1 MFAWWGHFVYRFR
14 WPVLAVSVVLLA
26 ASILALRNGGTLK
39 NSGGQNTE
47 SGRALALMHD
57 QLPQSGEGAGSS
69 FVLVFGSQVIG
80 VADPGFKQ
88 AVLDALQPLKDDA
101 RVKSIE
107 TPYDVPGEQAKAMTS
122 TDGHHIFAQVSLK
135 DDYASAR
142 QFYQQLR
149 TKVHSDQLEVLGTG
163 NVAIGNEF
171 DKYLQSDLQRAEVV
185 SFLVILPLLL
195 IVFATVISALLPFGV
210 GALAVLGGLAAVGLL
225 ARVTDVST
233 YSTNIVT
240 LIGLGVAIDYSLFIV
255 NRFREELAGGVTT
268 EQALIAAMR
277 TSGRAVTFS
286 GVTVA
291 IGLSAMLFFQGSFLA
306 SMGFAGAIVVAIA
319 VLYALTFL
327 ASLRAIL
334 GHRVNWVRLP
344 LPRRTEG
351 RGLWHGVAIRVMRR
365 PVLVLV
371 PIVLLLLVMASPIF
385 QIRIANG
392 DVGMLPP
399 NAETRRGYDQLQKFP
414 GQGQTFFNVVVRY
427 PSGGPLTSERVGD
440 LYDMAQ
446 QIKQI
451 RGVEGVESMVSFDPS
466 LGRSAYQTLLTQP
479 PAAQP
484 PRVQTIVHG
493 TTGSQIAVVSVV
505 TKYGQESDASRA
517 IVHSLR
523 TMRSPAGSSVLVD
536 AFSLAFTDFI
546 LQRIPLAVAYVMIVT
561 YLVLFL
567 LTGSLVLPLKAVI
580 MNILSIGAS
589 FGALV
594 WVFQQGHLASLLNFT
609 PAALDPSVP
618 VLLFCLVFGLS
629 MDYEVLLISRIQ
641 EEYRRTG
648 DTTQAVANGL
658 EKSGKLI
665 TGAAAIM
672 VAVFLAFGLADVVLI
687 KSIGL
692 GLAIA
697 VALDATLVRALIVP
711 AVMRLLGRANWG
723 APRRLARLHRRVRLG
738 GPPAGQPPRWLTPSP
753 APRRPPPLVRGCR
766 PSFEAGAP

>member
-14 WPVLAVSVVLLA
+14 WPVLGVSVVLLA

-69 FVLVFGSQVIG
+69 FVLVFGSQAMG
-80 VADPGFKQ
+80 VADPAFKR
-88 AVLDALQPLKDDA
+88 AVLDALQPLKADS

-107 TPYDVPGEQAKAMTS
+107 TPFDVPAEQARAMTS

-149 TKVHSDQLEVLGTG
+149 TEVHSNQLEVLGTG

-171 DKYLQSDLQRAEVV
+171 DKYLQSDLQRAELV
-185 SFLVILPLLL
+185 SFLLILPLLL
-195 IVFATVISALLPFGV
+195 IVFATLVSAALPLGV
-210 GALAVLGGLAAVGLL
+210 GTFAVIGGLAGVGLL
-225 ARVTDVST
+225 AHVTDVST

-255 NRFREELAGGVTT
+255 NRFREELAAGQIV

-286 GVTVA
+286 GITVA

-306 SMGFAGAIVVAIA
+306 SMGFAGTIVVAIA

-327 ASLRAIL
+327 ASLLALL

-351 RGLWHGVAIRVMRR
+351 RGLWHGLAIRVMRR
-365 PVLVLV
+365 PVVVLV

-466 LGRSAYQTLLTQP
+466 LARSAYQALLTQP
-479 PAAQP
+479 AAAQP
-484 PRVQTIVHG
+484 ARVQTIVHG
-493 TTGSQIAVVSVV
+493 TTGSQIAVLSVV
-505 TKYGQESDASRA
+505 TKFGQESDASRG

-523 TMRSPAGSSVLVD
+523 SMTPPPGSSVLID
-536 AFSLAFTDFI
+536 AFSLDFTDFI

-567 LTGSLVLPLKAVI
+567 LTGSVVLPFKAVI

-594 WVFQQGHLASLLNFT
+594 WVFQQGHLSSLLNFT
-609 PAALDPSVP
+609 PAPLDPSVP

-648 DTTQAVANGL
+648 DTTQAVASGL
-658 EKSGKLI
+658 EKSGRLI

-672 VAVFLAFGLADVVLI
+672 AAVFLAFGLADVVLI

-692 GLAIA
+692 GLALA
-697 VALDATLVRALIVP
+697 VAIDATLVRALIVP
-711 AVMRLLGRANWG
+711 AVMRLLGRANWW
-723 APRRLARLHRRVRLG
+723 APRRLARWHRRIGSDEPV
-738 GPPAGQPPRWLTPSP
+738 A
-753 APRRPPPLVRGCR
+753 A
-766 PSFEAGAP
+766 

>member
-14 WPVLAVSVVLLA
+14 WPVLGVSVVLLA

-69 FVLVFGSQVIG
+69 FVLVFGSQAMG
-80 VADPGFKQ
+80 VADPAFKQ
-88 AVLDALQPLKDDA
+88 AVLDALQPLKADS

-107 TPYDVPGEQAKAMTS
+107 TPFDVPAEQARAMTS

-149 TKVHSDQLEVLGTG
+149 TEVHSNQLEVLGTG

-171 DKYLQSDLQRAEVV
+171 DKYLQSDLQRAELV
-185 SFLVILPLLL
+185 SFLLILPLLL
-195 IVFATVISALLPFGV
+195 IVFATLVSAALPLGV
-210 GALAVLGGLAAVGLL
+210 GTFAVIGGLAGVGLL
-225 ARVTDVST
+225 AHVTDVST

-255 NRFREELAGGVTT
+255 NRFREELAAGQIV

-286 GVTVA
+286 GITVA

-306 SMGFAGAIVVAIA
+306 SMGFAGTIVVAIA

-327 ASLRAIL
+327 ASLLAIL

-351 RGLWHGVAIRVMRR
+351 RGLWHGLAVRVMRR
-365 PVLVLV
+365 PLVVLV

-466 LGRSAYQTLLTQP
+466 LSRSAYQALLTQP
-479 PAAQP
+479 AAAQP
-484 PRVQTIVHG
+484 ARVQTIVHG
-493 TTGSQIAVVSVV
+493 TTGSQIAVLSVV
-505 TKYGQESDASRA
+505 TKFGQESDASRA

-523 TMRSPAGSSVLVD
+523 SMTPPPGSSVLIG
-536 AFSLAFTDFI
+536 AFSLDFTDFI

-567 LTGSLVLPLKAVI
+567 LTGSVVLPLKAVI

-594 WVFQQGHLASLLNFT
+594 WVFQQGHLSSLLNFT
-609 PAALDPSVP
+609 PAPLDPSVP

-641 EEYRRTG
+641 EEYRRSG
-648 DTTQAVANGL
+648 DTTQAVASGL
-658 EKSGKLI
+658 EKSGRLI

-672 VAVFLAFGLADVVLI
+672 AAVFLAFGLADVVLI

-692 GLAIA
+692 GLALA
-697 VALDATLVRALIVP
+697 VAIDATLVRALIVP
-711 AVMRLLGRANWG
+711 AVMRLLGRANWW
-723 APRRLARLHRRVRLG
+723 APRRLARWHRRIGSDEPV
-738 GPPAGQPPRWLTPSP
+738 A
-753 APRRPPPLVRGCR
+753 A
-766 PSFEAGAP
+766 

>member
-14 WPVLAVSVVLLA
+14 WPVLAVSVVLLS

-107 TPYDVPGEQAKAMTS
+107 TPYDVPAEQAKAMTS

-171 DKYLQSDLQRAEVV
+171 DKYLQSDLRRAEVV

-210 GALAVLGGLAAVGLL
+210 
-225 ARVTDVST
+225 
-233 YSTNIVT
+233 
-240 LIGLGVAIDYSLFIV
+240 
-255 NRFREELAGGVTT
+255 
-268 EQALIAAMR
+268 
-277 TSGRAVTFS
+277 
-286 GVTVA
+286 
-291 IGLSAMLFFQGSFLA
+291 
-306 SMGFAGAIVVAIA
+306 MGFAGAIVVAIA
-319 VLYALTFL
+319 VPYALTFL
-327 ASLRAIL
+327 ASLLAIL

-440 LYDMAQ
+440 LYDMAL

-451 RGVEGVESMVSFDPS
+451 PGVEGGEGMVSSLPP
-466 LGRSAYQTLLTQP
+466 LGRSAYQALVTQP
-479 PAAQP
+479 AAAQP
-484 PRVQTIVHG
+484 ARVQTIVHG
-493 TTGSQIAVVSVV
+493 TTGSQIAVLSVV
-505 TKYGQESDASRA
+505 TKFGQESDASRG

-523 TMRSPAGSSVLVD
+523 SMTPPPGSSVLID
-536 AFSLAFTDFI
+536 AFSLDFTDFI

-567 LTGSLVLPLKAVI
+567 LTGSVVLPLKAVI
-580 MNILSIGAS
+580 INILSIGAS

-692 GLAIA
+692 GLALA
-697 VALDATLVRALIVP
+697 VAIDATLVRALIVP

-723 APRRLARLHRRVRLG
+723 APRRLAQWHRRISLDEPV
-738 GPPAGQPPRWLTPSP
+738 A
-753 APRRPPPLVRGCR
+753 A
-766 PSFEAGAP
+766 

>member
-14 WPVLAVSVVLLA
+14 WPVLGVSVVLLA

-69 FVLVFGSQVIG
+69 FVLVFGSQAMG
-80 VADPGFKQ
+80 VADPAFKQ
-88 AVLDALQPLKDDA
+88 AVLDALQPLKADS

-107 TPYDVPGEQAKAMTS
+107 TPFDVPAEQARAMTS

-149 TKVHSDQLEVLGTG
+149 TEVHSNQLEVLGTG

-171 DKYLQSDLQRAEVV
+171 DKYLQSDLQRAELV
-185 SFLVILPLLL
+185 SFLLILPLLL
-195 IVFATVISALLPFGV
+195 IVFATLVSAALPLGV
-210 GALAVLGGLAAVGLL
+210 GTFAVIGGLAGVGLL
-225 ARVTDVST
+225 AHVTDVST

-255 NRFREELAGGVTT
+255 NRFREELAAGQIV

-286 GVTVA
+286 GITVA

-306 SMGFAGAIVVAIA
+306 SMGFAGTIVVAIA

-327 ASLRAIL
+327 ASLLAIL

-351 RGLWHGVAIRVMRR
+351 RGLWHGLAVRVMRR
-365 PVLVLV
+365 PLVVLV

-466 LGRSAYQTLLTQP
+466 LSRSAYQALLTQP
-479 PAAQP
+479 AAAQP
-484 PRVQTIVHG
+484 ARVQTIVHG
-493 TTGSQIAVVSVV
+493 TTGSQIAVLSVV
-505 TKYGQESDASRA
+505 TKFGQESDASRG
-517 IVHSLR
+517 IVRSLR
-523 TMRSPAGSSVLVD
+523 SMTPPPGSSVLID
-536 AFSLAFTDFI
+536 AFSLDFTDFI

-567 LTGSLVLPLKAVI
+567 LTGSVVLPLKAVI

-594 WVFQQGHLASLLNFT
+594 WVFQQGHLSSLLNFT
-609 PAALDPSVP
+609 PAPLDPSVP

-648 DTTQAVANGL
+648 DTTQAVASGL
-658 EKSGKLI
+658 EKSGRLI

-672 VAVFLAFGLADVVLI
+672 AAVFLAFGLADVVLI

-692 GLAIA
+692 GLALA
-697 VALDATLVRALIVP
+697 VAIDATLVRALIVP
-711 AVMRLLGRANWG
+711 AVMRLLGRANWW
-723 APRRLARLHRRVRLG
+723 APRRLARWHRRIGSDEPV
-738 GPPAGQPPRWLTPSP
+738 A
-753 APRRPPPLVRGCR
+753 A
-766 PSFEAGAP
+766 

>member
-14 WPVLAVSVVLLA
+14 WPVLGVSVVLLA

-69 FVLVFGSQVIG
+69 FVLVFGSQAMG
-80 VADPGFKQ
+80 VADPAFKQ
-88 AVLDALQPLKDDA
+88 AVLDALQPLKADS

-107 TPYDVPGEQAKAMTS
+107 TPFDVPAEQARAMTS

-149 TKVHSDQLEVLGTG
+149 TEVHSNQLEVLGTG

-171 DKYLQSDLQRAEVV
+171 DKYLQSDLQRAELV
-185 SFLVILPLLL
+185 SFLLILPLLL
-195 IVFATVISALLPFGV
+195 IVFATLVSAALPLGV
-210 GALAVLGGLAAVGLL
+210 GTFAVIGGLAGVGLL
-225 ARVTDVST
+225 AHVTDVST

-255 NRFREELAGGVTT
+255 NRFREELAAGQIV

-286 GVTVA
+286 GITVA

-306 SMGFAGAIVVAIA
+306 SMGFAGTIVVAIA

-327 ASLRAIL
+327 ASLLAIL

-351 RGLWHGVAIRVMRR
+351 RGLWHGLAVRVMRR
-365 PVLVLV
+365 PVVVLV

-466 LGRSAYQTLLTQP
+466 LSRSAYQALLTQP
-479 PAAQP
+479 AAAQP
-484 PRVQTIVHG
+484 ARVQTIVHG
-493 TTGSQIAVVSVV
+493 TTGSQIAVLSVV
-505 TKYGQESDASRA
+505 TKFGQESDASRG
-517 IVHSLR
+517 IVRSLR
-523 TMRSPAGSSVLVD
+523 SMTPPPGSSVLID
-536 AFSLAFTDFI
+536 AFSLDFTDFI

-567 LTGSLVLPLKAVI
+567 LTGSVVLPLKAVI

-594 WVFQQGHLASLLNFT
+594 WVFQQGHLSSLLNFT
-609 PAALDPSVP
+609 PAPLDPSVP

-648 DTTQAVANGL
+648 DTTQAVASGL
-658 EKSGKLI
+658 EKSGRLI

-672 VAVFLAFGLADVVLI
+672 AAVFLAFGLADVVLI

-692 GLAIA
+692 GLALA
-697 VALDATLVRALIVP
+697 VAIDATLVRALIVP
-711 AVMRLLGRANWG
+711 AVMRLLGRANWW
-723 APRRLARLHRRVRLG
+723 APRRLARWHRRIGSDEPV
-738 GPPAGQPPRWLTPSP
+738 A
-753 APRRPPPLVRGCR
+753 A
-766 PSFEAGAP
+766 